1 MAKDTTPVAAVD
13 HAAAADTPSPP
24 GPYDDY
30 AGKTMGVVALV
41 LAFFT
46 QIPALILGIIAWVWS
61 KNVGISNVPAK
72 VAVAVSSAF
81 ILLGILALVG
91 WLILLASAF
100 DGIGEIGGFG
110 PMGPRF
116 LDS

>member
-13 HAAAADTPSPP
+13 HAAAADQATPP

-30 AGKTMGVVALV
+30 PGKTMGIVALV

-46 QIPALILGIIAWVWS
+46 QIPGLILGIIAWVWS
-61 KNVGISNVPAK
+61 KNAGISNVPAK

-91 WLILLASAF
+91 WVILIASAV
-100 DGIGEIGGFG
+100 DGIGDLGGFG
-110 PMGPRF
+110 AMGPRF

>member
-13 HAAAADTPSPP
+13 HAAAADPATPP

-30 AGKTMGVVALV
+30 PGKTMGVIALV

-61 KNVGISNVPAK
+61 KNAGISNVPAK

-81 ILLGILALVG
+81 ILLGLLALVG
-91 WLILLASAF
+91 WVILVASAF
-100 DGIGEIGGFG
+100 DGLGELGGFG